1 MNEIETIT
9 AIDLYSCYEI
19 FCEPPADFVEECR
32 RYWEKI
38 EQIRTAKAKEV
49 QIFYTIE
56 FDGTMFFYHGKT
68 RIKVTEHFSDHG
80 RPMTDLVE
88 DVVRFTAQN

>member
-38 EQIRTAKAKEV
+38 EQIRTAKEKEV
-49 QIFYTIE
+49 QIFYAIE
-56 FDGTMFFYHGKT
+56 FDGTMYFYHGNT
-68 RIKVTEHFSDHG
+68 RIKVTEHFRDHG
-80 RPMTDLVE
+80 RPMTDLME

>member
-32 RYWEKI
+32 RYW
-38 EQIRTAKAKEV
+38 
-49 QIFYTIE
+49 
-56 FDGTMFFYHGKT
+56 
-68 RIKVTEHFSDHG
+68 
-80 RPMTDLVE
+80 
-88 DVVRFTAQN
+88 